1 MVFPHEVLECRFSS
15 YFAHQNFFLC
25 NENRFFMLD
34 GNRSQSIPI
43 LDDQNIAGENNR
55 HFFEHMDTTSHPST
69 FLLSNYHN
77 VSTVDIREGKIASQS
92 KILAE
97 ENFKM
102 IYALKHLK
110 DQYFTI
116 ATRTAVLVYDMR
128 YASRPIFEFN
138 HFCEENPLDVIGFS
152 QTYDPME
159 ANEVDDVE
167 SLIKL
172 ANNMDLDTADTQ
184 ENRLLYGY
192 STNKNGASILFPNKI
207 FSKLDESF
215 KDRFSDLSEKDKYMQ
230 NLAMARKTAG
240 DGLSHQYF
248 EPFNQA
254 RSLFSTSLIS
264 EDYSIRGFSALHFG
278 KNLVVSACDNKNNV
292 SFQILKEH
300 DKKYQFHQFSRSGDD
315 ADYTSSNLTTKLNEW
330 SRFNQKKQYKVGFTS

>member
-1 MVFPHEVLECRFSS
+1 
-15 YFAHQNFFLC
+15 
-25 NENRFFMLD
+25 MLD
-34 GNRSQSIPI
+34 GNKNISMPI
-43 LDDQNIAGENNR
+43 LDDQNAAGENNR
-55 HFFEHMDTTSHPST
+55 RFFEHMDITSHPST
-69 FLLSNYHN
+69 FLLSNYQN
-77 VSTVDIREGKIASQS
+77 VSTIDIREGKIASQS

-97 ENFKM
+97 ENFRM

-116 ATRTAVLVYDMR
+116 ATRTGVLVYDMR

-159 ANEVDDVE
+159 ANEVDDVDD
-167 SLIKL
+167 LIKL
-172 ANNMDLDTADTQ
+172 ANNLDFETPVTQ
-184 ENRLLYGY
+184 DRSGGLLYGY
-192 STNKNGASILFPNKI
+192 STDKNGASILFPNKI

-254 RSLFSTSLIS
+254 RSMFSTSLIS
-264 EDYSIRGFSALHFG
+264 EDYSIRGFSAVHFG
-278 KNLVVSACDNKNNV
+278 QNIVVSSCDNKNNI

-300 DKKYQFHQFSRSGDD
+300 NKKYQFHQISRNDSD
-315 ADYTSSNLTTKLNEW
+315 TTKLNEW
-330 SRFNQKKQYKVGFTS
+330 SQFNCKKQHKVNYIDLRIKY